1 MGQFGVG
8 QGIARVEDQRLLT
21 GHGSY
26 TDDLD
31 RADALHMAVVRSPHA
46 HAEIV
51 SIDTAAAR
59 AADGVHA
66 VYTVA
71 DLDQAGLGDIPCMTP
86 IPGRDG
92 KPPVMPGHPVLARGR
107 VRHVGDPVAVAVA
120 ETPQQ
125 AADAAELID
134 VVYRELDHVTG
145 LEETL
150 ADGAPRIW
158 EQAANNLCLD
168 FGIGDEAAADD
179 ALSRAHHVTRLKLVN
194 NRVVV
199 ASLEPRA
206 ALGEYDANTGTYLLT
221 TGSQGVHGLRNQL
234 AQHILK
240 VDPERVRVT
249 TPDVGGGF
257 GMKIFLYGEQ
267 VVALHAAKELG
278 HPVRWSG
285 QRTESFL
292 SDVHGRDHV
301 SEVAIGFDADA
312 RILGVRIDTIANLG
326 AYLSN
331 FGPYVATSAGARMY
345 PGVYDV
351 PALFGRTRAVF
362 TNTVPVDA
370 YRGAGRPEA
379 AYLLERTMDVAAR
392 ELGLCPAE
400 LRERNFIKP
409 EDLPHT
415 TATGMT
421 YDSGDFARIQRTALE
436 RADARSLETRKAE
449 ARRRGKL
456 RGLGHASYVECC
468 AGIGEEEAKLRLD
481 TDGGVTL
488 WVGTQT
494 NGQGHATAYAQ
505 LIADRLGLTPEQ
517 IRVRQGDTSELAFGR
532 GTGGSR
538 SLLMGG
544 GATQAATDKAIET
557 AKQLAAWL
565 MECAPGDVEFEAG
578 TFTIA
583 GTDRQVGLQ
592 AVAEAAERADLPE
605 ELAANLAGGIA
616 ETARY
621 QAPPLTYPNGC
632 HVCEVEIDAQTFEVA
647 IVAYTIVDDA
657 GTIVNPLMLRGQVH
671 GGTAQGIGQALLEN
685 TAYDPDSGQLITA
698 SFQDYTMPRA
708 DDLPTFDVSFV
719 EDIPCTTNPMGIK
732 GAGEAGA
739 IGAPPAVINALVD
752 ALRPFGVTHIDMP
765 ATPQRIFET
774 VMAARPADAAE

>member
-8 QGIARVEDQRLLT
+8 QGITRVEDQRLLT

-26 TDDLD
+26 TDDLQ
-31 RADALHMAVVRSPHA
+31 RPDALQMAVVRSPYA
-46 HAEIV
+46 HAEIE
-51 SIDTAAAR
+51 SMDTTAAR
-59 AADGVHA
+59 QADGVHA

-71 DLDQAGLGDIPCMTP
+71 ELDAAGIGDIPCMTP
-86 IPGRDG
+86 IQGRDG
-92 KPPVMPGHPVLARGR
+92 NPPVMPGHPVLARGR
-107 VRHVGDPVAVAVA
+107 VRHVGDPVAVVVA
-120 ETPQQ
+120 ETAQQ
-125 AADAAELID
+125 AADAAEL
-134 VVYRELDHVTG
+134 VELGYRELDHVIG
-145 LEETL
+145 LEQTL
-150 ADGAPRIW
+150 ADGAPQIW
-158 EQAANNLCLD
+158 EQAPNNLCLD
-168 FGIGDEAAADD
+168 FGIGDEAAAD
-179 ALSRAHHVTRLKLVN
+179 AGLAGAHHVTRLKLVN

-206 ALGEYDANTGTYLLT
+206 ALGEYDAETGTYGLT

-267 VVALHAAKELG
+267 VAALHAAKELG
-278 HPVRWSG
+278 RPVRWSG

-301 SEVAIGFDADA
+301 SEVQIGFDADA
-312 RILGVRIDTIANLG
+312 RIVGVRIDTIANLG

-345 PGVYDV
+345 PGVYDI

-400 LRERNFIKP
+400 LRERNFIRP
-409 EDLPHT
+409 NALPHT

-421 YDSGDFARIQRTALE
+421 YDSGDFARIQKIALE
-436 RADARSLETRKAE
+436 RADAQNLAQRKAD

-456 RGLGHASYVECC
+456 RGLGHASYIECC

-481 TDGGVTL
+481 GDGGVTL

-517 IRVRQGDTSELAFGR
+517 IRVRQGDTAELEFGR

-544 GATQAATDKAIET
+544 GATNAATDKAIEK
-557 AKQLAAWL
+557 ARQLAAWL

-583 GTDRQVGLQ
+583 GTDRQVRLQ
-592 AVAEAAERADLPE
+592 AVAEAAQRADLPDE
-605 ELAANLAGGIA
+605 LAGGV
-616 ETARY
+616 EERARY

-632 HVCEVEIDAQTFEVA
+632 HVCEVEIDAQTFEVE

-752 ALRPFGVTHIDMP
+752 ALAPYGVTHIDMP
-765 ATPQRIFET
+765 ATPQRLFET
-774 VMAARPADAAE
+774 VQAARPAEAAE

>member
-1 MGQFGVG
+1 MGQFGIG
-8 QGIARVEDQRLLT
+8 QGLTRLEDRRLLT

-26 TDDLD
+26 TDDLQ
-31 RADALHMAVVRSPHA
+31 RPDAVQMAVVRSPHA
-46 HAEIV
+46 HAEIARV
-51 SIDTAAAR
+51 DTQAAR
-59 AADGVHA
+59 QADGVHA
-66 VYTVA
+66 VYTIE
-71 DLDQAGLGDIPCMTP
+71 DLDAAGLGDIPCMTP

-92 KPPVMPGHPVLARGR
+92 NPPVMPGHPVLARGH
-107 VRHVGDPVAVAVA
+107 VRHVGDPVAVVVA
-120 ETPQQ
+120 ESVQQ
-125 AADAAELID
+125 AADAAELVEVD
-134 VVYRELDHVTG
+134 YRELAPVIG
-145 LEETL
+145 LEAAL
-150 ADGAPRIW
+150 ADAAPRIW
-158 EQAANNLCLD
+158 EQAPNNLCLD
-168 FGIGDEAAADD
+168 YGIGDQAAADD
-179 ALSRAHHVTRLKLVN
+179 ALARAHHVTRLKLVN

-206 ALGEYDANTGTYLLT
+206 ALGEYDTQSATYALT

-234 AQHILK
+234 AQHVLK

-267 VVALHAAKELG
+267 VVALHAARELG
-278 HPVRWSG
+278 RPVRWSG
-285 QRTESFL
+285 ERTESFL

-301 SEVAIGFDADA
+301 SEVEIGFDADA
-312 RILGVRIDTIANLG
+312 RIVGVRIDTIANLG

-345 PGVYDV
+345 PGVYDI
-351 PALFGRTRAVF
+351 PALYGRTRAVF

-379 AYLLERTMDVAAR
+379 AYLLERTIDVAAR

-400 LRERNFIKP
+400 LRSRNFLRS
-409 EDLPHT
+409 DALPHT

-421 YDSGDFARIQRTALE
+421 YDSGDFARIQQIALE
-436 RADARSLETRKAE
+436 RADARNLERRKAE

-456 RGLGHASYVECC
+456 RGMGHASYIECC

-481 TDGGVTL
+481 PDGGVTL

-505 LIADRLGLTPEQ
+505 LIADRLGLTPER
-517 IRVRQGDTSELAFGR
+517 IRVRQGDTADLEFGR

-544 GATQAATDKAIET
+544 GATTAATDKAIET

-565 MECAPGDVEFEAG
+565 LECAPGDVDFDAG

-583 GTDRQVGLQ
+583 GTDRQLSLH
-592 AVAEAAERADLPE
+592 AVAEAAQRGDLPE
-605 ELAANLAGGIA
+605 RLAGGVV
-616 ETARY
+616 ESARY

-632 HVCEVEIDAQTFEVA
+632 HVCEVDIDEQTFAVA
-647 IVAYTIVDDA
+647 IVAYTVVDDA

-685 TAYDPDSGQLITA
+685 TAYDAESGQLITA

-708 DDLPTFDVSFV
+708 DDLPIFDVSFV

-739 IGAPPAVINALVD
+739 IGAPPAVINAVVD
-752 ALRPFGVTHIDMP
+752 ALQPFGVTHVDMP
-765 ATPQRIFET
+765 ATPQRIFDA
-774 VMAARPADAAE
+774 VQAARPAQAAE

>member
-1 MGQFGVG
+1 
-8 QGIARVEDQRLLT
+8 
-21 GHGSY
+21 
-26 TDDLD
+26 
-31 RADALHMAVVRSPHA
+31 
-46 HAEIV
+46 
-51 SIDTAAAR
+51 
-59 AADGVHA
+59 
-66 VYTVA
+66 
-71 DLDQAGLGDIPCMTP
+71 
-86 IPGRDG
+86 
-92 KPPVMPGHPVLARGR
+92 MPGHPALARGR
-107 VRHVGDPVAVAVA
+107 VRHVGDPVAAVVAD
-120 ETPQQ
+120 TPQQ
-125 AADAAELID
+125 AADAAELVD
-134 VVYRELDHVTG
+134 VNYAELDHVIG
-145 LEETL
+145 LEATVSP
-150 ADGAPRIW
+150 DAPRIW
-158 EQAANNLCLD
+158 PDAPANVCLD
-168 FGIGDEAAADD
+168 YGIGDERATEAAFQK
-179 ALSRAHHVTRLKLVN
+179 AHHVTRQKLVN
-194 NRVVV
+194 NRLVV
-199 ASLEPRA
+199 ASMEPRNC
-206 ALGEYDANTGTYLLT
+206 LGEYDADTGTYTLT

-234 AQHILK
+234 AEHVLK
-240 VDPERVRVT
+240 VDPEKVRVV

-278 HPVRWSG
+278 RPVRWSG
-285 QRTESFL
+285 ARTESFL

-301 SEVAIGFDADA
+301 SEVQLAFDAEA
-312 RILGVRIDTIANLG
+312 RLLGVRIDTLANLG

-345 PGVYDV
+345 PGVYKV

-379 AYLLERTMDVAAR
+379 AYLIERTMDVAAG
-392 ELGLCPAE
+392 ELGLCPSE
-400 LRERNFIKP
+400 LRERNFLKP

-415 TATGMT
+415 TPTGMT
-421 YDSGDFARIQRTALE
+421 YDSGDFARIQTLALE
-436 RADARSLETRKAE
+436 RADVARLPQRKAE
-449 ARRRGKL
+449 ARRHGKL
-456 RGLGHASYVECC
+456 RGLGHASYIECC

-481 TDGGVTL
+481 IDGGVTL

-517 IRVRQGDTSELAFGR
+517 IRVRQGDTQELRFGR

-544 GATQAATDKAIET
+544 GATTAATDKAIET
-557 AKQLAAWL
+557 AKQVAGWL
-565 MECAPGDVEFEAG
+565 LECAPGDVEFEAG

-583 GTDRQVGLQ
+583 GTDRQVSLQ
-592 AVAEAAERADLPE
+592 AVAEAAQRADAPAE
-605 ELAANLAGGIA
+605 LAGGVA

-632 HVCEVEIDAQTFEVA
+632 HVCELEIDEQTCAVE

-685 TAYDPDSGQLITA
+685 TSYDADSGQLITA

-708 DDLPTFDVSFV
+708 DDLPAFDVSFV
-719 EDIPCTTNPMGIK
+719 EDIPCATNPMGIK

-739 IGAPPAVINALVD
+739 IGAPPAVINAVVD
-752 ALRPFGVTHIDMP
+752 ALQPYGVTHIDMP
-765 ATPQRIFET
+765 ATPQKIFEAIR
-774 VMAARPADAAE
+774 AARPAEAAE

>member
-1 MGQFGVG
+1 
-8 QGIARVEDQRLLT
+8 
-21 GHGSY
+21 
-26 TDDLD
+26 
-31 RADALHMAVVRSPHA
+31 
-46 HAEIV
+46 
-51 SIDTAAAR
+51 
-59 AADGVHA
+59 
-66 VYTVA
+66 
-71 DLDQAGLGDIPCMTP
+71 MTP

-92 KPPVMPGHPVLARGR
+92 NPPVMPGHPVLARDR
-107 VRHVGDPVAVAVA
+107 VRHVGDPVAAVVA
-120 ETPQQ
+120 ETAQQ
-125 AADAAELID
+125 AADAAERVD
-134 VVYRELDHVTG
+134 VSYRERDHVIG
-145 LEETL
+145 LEAAL
-150 ADGAPRIW
+150 ADGAPQIW
-158 EQAANNLCLD
+158 EQAPGNLCLD
-168 FGIGDEAAADD
+168 FGIGDEAAAEA
-179 ALSRAHHVTRLKLVN
+179 ALSEAQHVTRLTLVN

-199 ASLEPRA
+199 ASLEPRC
-206 ALGEYDANTGTYLLT
+206 ALGEYDAETGSYVLT

-234 AQHILK
+234 AQHVLK
-240 VDPERVRVT
+240 VAPERVRVT

-267 VVALHAAKELG
+267 VVALHAAKALG
-278 HPVRWSG
+278 RPVRWSG

-312 RILGVRIDTIANLG
+312 RIVGMRIDTIANLG

-345 PGVYDV
+345 PGVYNI

-379 AYLLERTMDVAAR
+379 AYLLERTIDVAAR

-400 LRERNFIKP
+400 LRARNFIKP
-409 EDLPHT
+409 QELPHT

-421 YDSGDFARIQRTALE
+421 YDSGDFARIQETALT
-436 RADARSLETRKAE
+436 RADARNLE
-449 ARRRGKL
+449 ARKTDARKRGKL
-456 RGLGHASYVECC
+456 RGLGHASYIECC

-481 TDGGVTL
+481 ADGGVTL

-505 LIADRLGLTPEQ
+505 LIADRLGLRPEQ
-517 IRVRQGDTSELAFGR
+517 IRVRQGDTEELGFGR

-544 GATQAATDKAIET
+544 GATQAATDKAIEK
-557 AKQLAAWL
+557 AKRLAAWL
-565 MECAPGDVEFEAG
+565 MECAPGDVAFDAG
-578 TFTIA
+578 SFTIA

-592 AVAEAAERADLPE
+592 AVAEAAQRADLPE
-605 ELAANLAGGIA
+605 ELAGGVA
-616 ETARY
+616 ESARY

-632 HVCEVEIDAQTFEVA
+632 HVCEVEIDAQTFEVE

-671 GGTAQGIGQALLEN
+671 GGTTQGIGQALLEN

-752 ALRPFGVTHIDMP
+752 ALQPYGVTHIDMP
-765 ATPQRIFET
+765 ATPQRIFDT
-774 VMAARPADAAE
+774 AMAARPAAAAE